1 MSIFG
6 SNIFIL
12 ISTIVTNC
20 ACKEHERRYLGRRTR
35 CYLKGE
41 ANDTAYPPLP
51 LTAHLT
57 FLFFG
62 LDTDGLGGA
71 TAKQVAQETAARLQ
85 FAKCRS
91 YGNRS
96 ISQHPSNPGSNR
108 LLKLKRFAVYCL
120 HDDDDDERYPVVA
133 S

>member
-1 MSIFG
+1 MWVAYQMLFEGRS
-6 SNIFIL
+6 
-12 ISTIVTNC
+12 
-20 ACKEHERRYLGRRTR
+20 KRYDVSSL
-35 CYLKGE
+35 
-41 ANDTAYPPLP
+41 AS
-51 LTAHLT
+51 AHLT
-57 FLFFG
+57 FCSFG
-62 LDTDGLGGA
+62 LDTGGLGA